1 MQPCSTLKEQFIHEL
16 HNRVQGLGGFFFF
29 FFRLQH
35 LIKKKWC
42 DVQSYTVITYSWELV
57 DRS

>member
-16 HNRVQGLGGFFFF
+16 HNRVQGLGGFFFL
-29 FFRLQH
+29 LQH

-42 DVQSYTVITYSWELV
+42 DVQSYTVIIYSWELV